1 MTDRVYCILCDRP
14 STYLQV
20 ARRLSGGRK
29 PSQAT
34 KERVSRHIRSLRD
47 EGMLQCVGYR
57 DNPGY
62 VPGTETPR
70 WLQVWEVR
78 HRWPTA

>member
-29 PSQAT
+29 PTQAT
-34 KERVSRHIRSLRD
+34 KERVSRHIRDLRM
-47 EGMLQCVGYR
+47 EGTVRCVGYR

-62 VPGTETPR
+62 KPGTDTPR
-70 WLQVWEVR
+70 WLQVWAVVR
-78 HRWPTA
+78 